1 MSRILTKEELGSLPD
16 TAASVIALAISH
28 EALRER
34 LEAAEKVCEAAAKF
48 EGWDAMLDAINAW
61 EEAKK

>member
-1 MSRILTKEELGSLPD
+1 MGHSSPLDLWTE
-16 TAASVIALAISH
+16 
-28 EALRER
+28 ER